1 MNTSKFNIVNP
12 FRIEPLLTQKDPI
25 TGRVKMRHILN
36 GLGLILLNLSFA
48 SCELYT
54 QDDYEPYY
62 VVEAYLIESN
72 SFPAVRLSTTAA
84 SSDFYRFDD
93 YAVENATI
101 AIHLLRDIDLSIEQ
115 TISYSLSEPGI
126 YLPSA
131 SEFQVLPGRLY
142 QLEAS
147 IPGYEQ
153 LIRAATR
160 VPNRIEIIEAIQD
173 TVIYQSE
180 EQIELTVSSEP
191 SGENQSVF
199 VFNSIAL
206 DTLVE
211 NLTPFYRS
219 LFEDDPIEN
228 SLSDLSQTSSGTLN
242 EGNFIRNPDGTITL
256 VFPWIGVS
264 FYENNQVIC
273 NVIDQNL
280 YDLLRSQSVQLGG
293 STLSPGEI
301 QNAIYNIEGAI
312 GIFGSLSSDTVSTYI
327 LPNPAFF

>member
-1 MNTSKFNIVNP
+1 MNTSKFNIMNP
-12 FRIEPLLTQKDPI
+12 IRIEPLLIQKEPF
-25 TGRVKMRHILN
+25 TEKPKMRHFLN
-36 GLGLILLNLSFA
+36 GVGLILLSLLLT

-54 QDDYEPYY
+54 QDEYEPYV
-62 VVEAYLIESN
+62 VVESYLIESN
-72 SFPAVRLSTTAA
+72 PFPAVRLSTTAA
-84 SSDFYRFDD
+84 SSDFYSFEE
-93 YAVENATI
+93 YAVDNAI
-101 AIHLLRDIDLSIEQ
+101 VAIHLLRDVDLSIEQ
-115 TISYSLSEPGI
+115 TISYTLLEPGI
-126 YLPSA
+126 YLPST

-147 IPGYEQ
+147 VPGYEQ
-153 LIRAATR
+153 LIKAVTR

-191 SGENQSVF
+191 SSENQSVF

-228 SLSDLSQTSSGTLN
+228 SLTELSQTSSGTLN
-242 EGNFIRNPDGTITL
+242 EGNFTRNPDGTITL

>member
-1 MNTSKFNIVNP
+1 MNTTMFNIMKP
-12 FRIEPLLTQKDPI
+12 FRIEPLVIQKEPI
-25 TGRVKMRHILN
+25 IEKPKMRHFLN
-36 GLGLILLNLSFA
+36 GVGLILLSLLFT

-54 QDDYEPYY
+54 QDEYEPYV
-62 VVEAYLIESN
+62 VVESYLIESN
-72 SFPAVRLSTTAA
+72 PFPVVRLSTTAA
-84 SSDFYRFDD
+84 SSDFYSFEE

-101 AIHLLRDIDLSIEQ
+101 SIHLLRDVDLSIEQ
-115 TISYSLSEPGI
+115 TISYTLSEPGI
-126 YLPSA
+126 YLPLT

-147 IPGYEQ
+147 VPDYEQ
-153 LIRAATR
+153 LIKAVTR

-228 SLSDLSQTSSGTLN
+228 SLTELSQTSSGTLN
-242 EGNFIRNPDGTITL
+242 EGNFTRNPDGTITL